1 MTIVSG
7 VLPDWLNVSRETSEA
22 LLTLEQLV
30 RKWTSAVNLISKA
43 SVTEIWER
51 HILDSAQIWPLL
63 KHTPALWVDLGSG
76 GGFPALVLA
85 VIARDHSPKT
95 KFTLVES
102 DARKA
107 AFLMQAIRTLNLNGQ
122 VIVKRIESVD
132 ALGADVVSARALGSL
147 DLLLGFA
154 HRHIKPSGRAF
165 FPKGSTFQQE
175 LSAAHKRWK
184 FNCHTHISRTDPQA
198 AILEV
203 DGIELL

>member
-7 VLPDWLNVSRETSEA
+7 VLPDWLSVSCETSEA

-30 RKWTSAVNLISKA
+30 RKWTTAVNLISKA

-63 KHTPALWVDLGSG
+63 KHMPASWVDLGSG

-85 VIARDHSPKT
+85 VIAKDHSPKT

-107 AFLMQAIRTLNLNGQ
+107 AFLMQAVRTLNLNAQ

-132 ALGADVVSARALGSL
+132 PLGADVVSARALGSL

-154 HRHIKPSGRAF
+154 HRHIKPAGRAY

-175 LSAAHKRWK
+175 LLAAHKRWK
-184 FNCHTHISRTDPQA
+184 FNCQTHISRTDPQA